1 MIIRSLTRRPGAIQ
15 TLAQNCQACRAPYAR
30 RLHGVPS
37 LLNHE
42 DLIKNGIPGLFSNKQ
57 FDIAYTQYQGH
68 IVNELNIAT
77 AGSSYENRDPKSLI
91 VDIARDPLMAFP
103 WNLASMAFNNHFFF
117 RGLNANPNIASA
129 PSAELLPLIN
139 RSFTSLET
147 LQETMLLT
155 ADAMFGPGFVWLVQ
169 TPDAKDQPL
178 KLLTTYI
185 AGSPL
190 SGAHN
195 RKQPA
200 DMNTQ
205 NAESYAG
212 SFGAA
217 ARQNQNRPKKS
228 LGGVDVVPLLCVNTW
243 EHVWLH
249 DYGVGGKMS
258 FLQNWWAK
266 IDWAQVQQNALLEKA
281 QAQSA
286 GQGFRQFYSS

>member
-15 TLAQNCQACRAPYAR
+15 SLAQNACRAPYAR

-37 LLNHE
+37 LLNHDE
-42 DLIKNGIPGLFSNKQ
+42 LLKNGVPGLFSKKQ

-68 IVNELNIAT
+68 IVESLNVST
-77 AGSSYENRDPKSLI
+77 SGSEIENRDAKSLI
-91 VDIARDPLMAFP
+91 VDCARNPMMAYTF
-103 WNLASMAFNNHFFF
+103 NLASMAFNNHFFF
-117 RGLNANPNIASA
+117 RGLNTNPNISST
-129 PSAELLPLIN
+129 PSADLTPLIN

-147 LQETMLLT
+147 LQETMILT

-169 TPDAKDQPL
+169 TPDAKEQPL

-200 DMNTQ
+200 DLNTQ
-205 NAESYAG
+205 NTTSYAG

-217 ARQNQNRPKKS
+217 SRQKDNKPKKA
-228 LGGVDVVPLLCVNTW
+228 LGGVDVIPLLCVNTW

-249 DYGVGGKMS
+249 DYGVAGKLS
-258 FLQNWWAK
+258 FLENWWNK
-266 IDWAQVQQNALLEKA
+266 IDWAQVQQNALFESNKSP
-281 QAQSA
+281 SA
-286 GQGFRQFYSS
+286 GQGFRQFHSS